1 MADSFCTQQA
11 DTTEIRAA
19 AGIRNPQHFFFLLA
33 DIQWPVSKQL
43 EETFPQHS
51 ATQRELAKWW
61 KTGMKSLNGLLL
73 TKHQQTKFGPEW
85 AYSRRKLN
93 GGSNVF
99 MVSARTL
106 PTVFYITPTAE
117 KPWVHV
123 ERELLQIWTRVNLN
137 LKDSMPVV

>member
-19 AGIRNPQHFFFLLA
+19 AGIRNAQHFFSTG
-33 DIQWPVSKQL
+33 WYPVTCEQAIRRNLSPTQCYSEGASKVV
-43 EETFPQHS
+43 EDWDE
-51 ATQRELAKWW
+51 
-61 KTGMKSLNGLLL
+61 SLNGLLL

-93 GGSNVF
+93 GRSNVF